1 MHTGGFNMAW
11 LRGGIGATVFAGL
24 VLGLVPYAIRSV
36 GNSDTPRTEGWPAV
50 AALAMIGLGLA
61 VCARCVWD
69 FARTGRGTPVPFDP
83 PRRHVRVGLYGW
95 VRNPMYLGCLLV
107 LLGQAALFWSRGLL
121 AYTCSS
127 WYMKSRRCAGS
138 SATHTG
144 NTATMC
150 LGGSRGFD
158 GSEDRTA
165 TCTRS
170 LHGSPTCRRHRQYEL
185 PHVLSPLRAN
195 GMPAR
200 ESC

>member
-121 AYTCSS
+121 AYAGAYAAAAYLFVLVYEEPTL
-127 WYMKSRRCAGS
+127 RRKFGDAYGQYCDDVPRW
-138 SATHTG
+138 
-144 NTATMC
+144 
-150 LGGSRGFD
+150 LPRF
-158 GSEDRTA
+158 
-165 TCTRS
+165 
-170 LHGSPTCRRHRQYEL
+170 RRL
-185 PHVLSPLRAN
+185 
-195 GMPAR
+195 
-200 ESC
+200 